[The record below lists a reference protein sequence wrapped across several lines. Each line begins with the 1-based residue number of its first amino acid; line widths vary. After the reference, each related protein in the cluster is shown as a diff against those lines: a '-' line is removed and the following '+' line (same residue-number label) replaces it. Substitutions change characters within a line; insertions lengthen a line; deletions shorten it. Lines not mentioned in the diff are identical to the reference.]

1 MVQSNTILSGLVGS
15 HAYGLATHKS
25 DIDIMSVFLGDE
37 DTYLGV
43 DYTDKLTKEIKAEG
57 YEETAY
63 ELRKYAMMCCNS
75 NPNALPLLFLKDYK
89 VITPAGQALLN
100 IKDLFITKD
109 IIRTF
114 GAFALSEIKKVFN
127 TEVTGE
133 MGAKRKAL
141 VEKHGYNTKSALH
154 AMRMATMCY
163 EVAAASRLTFDRT
176 KLDANYLLE
185 IKQGLHDKDRIC
197 FNLKDVVK
205 CAQEKIKYSP
215 LPDKPDKA
223 KVNEVIKGII
233 KKYVIN

>member
-1 MVQSNTILSGLVGS
+1 MEQFNTILSGIVGS
-15 HAYGLATHKS
+15 HAYGLATPES
-25 DIDIMSVFLGDE
+25 DTDVMSVFLGDE

-43 DYTDKLTKEIKAEG
+43 DYTGKLTKEIKAES

-75 NPNALPLLFLKDYK
+75 NPNALPLLFLKQYR
-89 VITPAGQALLN
+89 VITPAGQSLLN

-114 GAFALSEIKKVFN
+114 GAFSLSEIKRSLN

-141 VEKHGYNTKSALH
+141 IEKYGYNTKSALH

-163 EVAAASRLTFDRT
+163 EVATAGSLTFDRT
-176 KLDANYLLE
+176 GIGASYLVE
-185 IKQGLHDKDRIC
+185 IKMGLHDINKIVFGIKD
-197 FNLKDVVK
+197 LVK
-205 CAQEKIKYSP
+205 CAEDRIKYSS
-215 LPDKPDKA
+215 LPDKPDKT
-223 KVNEVIKGII
+223 KVNKVIKDII
-233 KKYVIN
+233 KDVIN